1 VTAATAREVP
11 LALLTEGLGELR
23 TAAPGDRAL
32 PIQGIALDSQAV
44 EPGTLFVA
52 RRGLRLDGH
61 AFIPE
66 AVARGAAALVIEAGS
81 AVPAGSLPVLVVEES
96 DVALAYLAA
105 RFYGHPSHE
114 LLLVGVTGTNGKTT
128 TSHLAAA
135 ALGAGG
141 HRAAVFGTLGYGSPG
156 ELVKTEHTTPPAT
169 EFQRILRSLRE
180 GGVDAVAVEVSS
192 HALKSHR
199 TLGTRF
205 KAAVFTNLTRDH
217 LDFHR
222 SADDYR
228 ESKLR
233 LFDRAARGDS
243 EPLLAVVNLDDPSAG
258 HFVERARRSG
268 DRLLTVSERGPAD
281 VSVRRSVFS
290 PAGTELQ
297 VAYPGG
303 ETAIELKLPGW
314 YNVMNA
320 LSAFAAAIGLGVVP
334 ATAARGL
341 GQVARVPG
349 RLERVPES
357 GDIAVFVDFA
367 HTPDALATVLTTL
380 RQVSRGRLIA
390 VFGCGGDRDRGK
402 RPLMAEVSTRL
413 ADLTLLT
420 SDNPRSESPEA
431 ILAEMESG
439 VVPGRSCEVIV
450 DRRAAIS
457 RAIELARPGDL
468 VLIAGKGHETVQWIG
483 DRRLPFDDREEARR
497 ALRARRAP

>member
-1 VTAATAREVP
+1 
-11 LALLTEGLGELR
+11 
-23 TAAPGDRAL
+23 
-32 PIQGIALDSQAV
+32 
-44 EPGTLFVA
+44 
-52 RRGLRLDGH
+52 
-61 AFIPE
+61 
-66 AVARGAAALVIEAGS
+66 
-81 AVPAGSLPVLVVEES
+81 
-96 DVALAYLAA
+96 
-105 RFYGHPSHE
+105 
-114 LLLVGVTGTNGKTT
+114 VTGTNGKTT
-128 TSHLAAA
+128 TTHLAAA
-135 ALGAGG
+135 ALGAAG
-141 HRAAVFGTLGYGSPG
+141 RKAAVFGTLGYGAPG
-156 ELVKTEHTTPPAT
+156 ELTKTEHTTPPAT
-169 EFQRILRSLRE
+169 EFQAILRTLR
-180 GGVDAVAVEVSS
+180 GQGVEAVAVEVSS

-233 LFDRAARGDS
+233 LFDRVARGDS
-243 EPLLAVVNLDDPSAG
+243 DPLVAVVNLDDPSAR

-268 DRLLTVSERGPAD
+268 DRLLTFSERGPAD
-281 VSVRRSVFS
+281 VSVRRAVFS
-290 PAGTELQ
+290 SAGTELL
-297 VAYPGG
+297 VAHPGG
-303 ETAIELKLPGW
+303 ETPIELKLPGW

-320 LSAFAAAIGLGVVP
+320 LGAFAAAIGLGIAP
-334 ATAARGL
+334 AVAARGL
-341 GQVARVPG
+341 GQVTRVPG

-431 ILAEMESG
+431 ILAEMEAG
-439 VVPGRSCEVIV
+439 VVPGRSTEVIV
-450 DRRAAIS
+450 DRRAAIA
-457 RAIELARPGDL
+457 RAIELARPGDV

-483 DRRLPFDDREEARR
+483 NRRLPFDDREEARR